1 VAGLIWLWNQ
11 GSAAADPA
19 VHIAADISTQAAWWF
34 EDEDTGEIARAAAE
48 TTAVVLDAVPA
59 VLVGPPA
66 PDVVQAAQDY
76 TDEYPHGH
84 DPEDAWWGN
93 VFGFPDQA
101 LDVVPT
107 LFPPA
112 APGEPIETFASQ
124 PHYGEAFFESDVDY
138 WDTSRAS
145 TTFFIP
151 AVEIAIAADT
161 AHLDAYYQVDEE
173 HLDHAVTTLDVTPQ
187 LFPPFV
193 QEPDSTFAAQPHYG
207 DLFETYVPEET
218 QDYAFA
224 EQLEFL
230 APPEAPIAEL
240 EAAQPHYGELPIP
253 ADETEDYANDSTLD
267 TTPTLFPA
275 GVEPVETFA
284 AQPLAEQP
292 WFEGEIVEDYQ
303 AAPEQLEFL
312 APPEVPTT
320 ELLASQP
327 HFGEAFWPDQ
337 DTEDYQADSTLDL
350 TPSLFPTAEEAIEVF
365 AAQPHYGE
373 WWWDEQ
379 ATEDYAADTTVD
391 VTPHL
396 VAGVEPIETLAAA
409 GYTAYQDH
417 EPAET
422 LEDYQHTTT
431 LDVAPLTFAPPATI
445 VEIVPSYT
453 TFHDLVDLL
462 TPDSLE
468 DYQHTSTLD
477 DVAPFAAPPPAPVY
491 LTEGDAD
498 AAVGMQSDGGM
509 GDALEH
515 DADANAGAES
525 DDGKGD
531 SIEGG
536 ASPITGLES

>member
-1 VAGLIWLWNQ
+1 MAGLIWLWNQ
-11 GSAAADPA
+11 PSGAAGPEI
-19 VHIAADISTQAAWWF
+19 HIAADISTQAAWWY
-34 EDEDTGEIARAAAE
+34 EDEDTGEIARMAGEA
-48 TTAVVLDAVPA
+48 TTVVLDAVPA

-66 PDVVQAAQDY
+66 PDAVQAVQVY

-112 APGEPIETFASQ
+112 AVEPIE
-124 PHYGEAFFESDVDY
+124 
-138 WDTSRAS
+138 
-145 TTFFIP
+145 
-151 AVEIAIAADT
+151 
-161 AHLDAYYQVDEE
+161 
-173 HLDHAVTTLDVTPQ
+173 
-187 LFPPFV
+187 
-193 QEPDSTFAAQPHYG
+193 TFAAQPHYG
-207 DLFETYVPEET
+207 DDFATLIPTETE
-218 QDYAFA
+218 DYQPGP

-230 APPEAPIAEL
+230 APPEVPFVEL
-240 EAAQPHYGELPIP
+240 TAAQPHYGELPIP
-253 ADETEDYANDSTLD
+253 AEETEDYANDSTLD

-275 GVEPVETFA
+275 GVEPVETYA
-284 AQPLAEQP
+284 TQPLAEQP

-312 APPEVPTT
+312 APPEAPTT
-320 ELLASQP
+320 ELVASQP
-327 HFGEAFWPDQ
+327 HYGEAFWPEAE
-337 DTEDYQADSTLDL
+337 TEDYQADSTLDL
-350 TPSLFPTAEEAIEVF
+350 SPTLFPTAAEAIEVF

-379 ATEDYAADTTVD
+379 QTEDYAADTTVD

-431 LDVAPLTFAPPATI
+431 LDVAPLTFAPPASI
-445 VEIVPSYT
+445 VELAPSYT

-498 AAVGMQSDGGM
+498 AAVGMQSSSGM

-515 DADANAGAES
+515 DANANAGAEA
-525 DDGKGD
+525 DDGKAG